1 MNMAGIDILCRL
13 YRSPEACPN
22 DGSYSGD
29 AVGCIF
35 VGLNALQN
43 GDKKEA
49 PPMRTKLLLTGIA
62 ALFLA
67 TGTAHAATECLSV
80 PCPPGQ
86 NKVKVIPRFRCE
98 IEGYPGGCRCDVD
111 PAGCVMLPYDPR
123 SGPRPKLRPVQR
135 DKYKEVRT

>member
-1 MNMAGIDILCRL
+1 MSDCMHPRRMGARYERQPSRL
-13 YRSPEACPN
+13 EM
-22 DGSYSGD
+22 
-29 AVGCIF
+29 
-35 VGLNALQN
+35 
-43 GDKKEA
+43 K
-49 PPMRTKLLLTGIA
+49 KLLLTGIA
-62 ALFLA
+62 ALLLA

-123 SGPRPKLRPVQR
+123 SGPRPKLRPFQR
-135 DKYKEVRT
+135 DKYKEERT